1 MSDCRLTAMAGVWR
15 QLTAWILVLFP
26 VQLWLCLGGLMSLSV
41 EAQSKCGPSMCER
54 PLSTVKSSPLNI
66 EQSNCHHE
74 SSKITVLC
82 NLGFRQNGDNYTA
95 ECVEGVWVPGNGC
108 QIDILAVIVSASA
121 ALVAIL
127 IFSLVVTVVCS
138 CQRASKKQK
147 RHSLSKIQGKPKKNG
162 KRERTTDN
170 EVAGAANGQGF
181 ANGAYTTNPDDDYI
195 DDFSDDE
202 DDTVPS
208 SKQPIPESIYQNH
221 TVIM

>member
-26 VQLWLCLGGLMSLSV
+26 VQLWLCLGGLMPLSV
-41 EAQSKCGPSMCER
+41 EAQSNCRPSMCER
-54 PLSTVKSSPLNI
+54 PLSTVNSSPLNS
-66 EQSNCHHE
+66 EPCHPVSSN
-74 SSKITVLC
+74 ITVLC

-95 ECVEGVWVPGNGC
+95 ECVGGVWVPGNGC

-127 IFSLVVTVVCS
+127 IFSLVITVVCS

-147 RHSLSKIQGKPKKNG
+147 RHSLSKIQGKPKIDG
-162 KRERTTDN
+162 RRERTKDN

-202 DDTVPS
+202 DDTVPN
-208 SKQPIPESIYQNH
+208 SKPPISENIYQNH